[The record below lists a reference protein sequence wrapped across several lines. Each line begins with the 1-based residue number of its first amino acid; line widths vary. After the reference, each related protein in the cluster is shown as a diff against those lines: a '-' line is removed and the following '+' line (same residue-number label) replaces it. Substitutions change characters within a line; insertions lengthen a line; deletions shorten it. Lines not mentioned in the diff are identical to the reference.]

1 MSVTIALLLAAT
13 APAAAPAKPLISE
26 GDRALVM
33 APIDALFAGLAT
45 RDDKAIL
52 AQVRQE
58 GGATVVVERP
68 GGLRTVRRMSWADF
82 AAGIKQGQEKVE
94 ERMSAPVMAIDG
106 DIAMVWG
113 RYTFLTNGKIR
124 HCGVNHFDL
133 VREYGAWK
141 VMNIT
146 WTQRTTGCED

>member
-1 MSVTIALLLAAT
+1 MSVMISLLLAAT
-13 APAAAPAKPLISE
+13 APSAPSARPLLSE
-26 GDRALVM
+26 ADRALVM
-33 APIDALFAGLAT
+33 APVDALFAGLAT

-52 AQVRQE
+52 AQVRTE

-68 GGLRTVRRMSWADF
+68 GGLRTVRRMNWADF
-82 AAGIKQGQEKVE
+82 TAGFTAGSEKLE
-94 ERMSAPVMAIDG
+94 ERMRAPAIAIDG